1 MEKAKKI
8 ISLVLVAAL
17 LAGVCLMGG
26 SMTTSAASV
35 EIIDYGNLLI
45 NGNFERMENIWNQI
59 SSQGGNIGISDVELK
74 HGQRAQLVDDWRYCE
89 HWRKDKVD
97 GKEVDIPE
105 KFIYF
110 DHSTE
115 AYSGNFSAKL
125 RNAGTGTSDESSAKI
140 YPTAV
145 VGDINNYTTG
155 SYKFSIWVK
164 GTAIGAYINYK
175 VAGASD
181 YTKVNITDLKAD
193 EWTQVVIEDIEG
205 FALNTVGNE
214 TVLDMYIC
222 YKTNDVA
229 TEFYIDDARLEYMP
243 VEPVVPPV
251 IDPNIVVQPGF
262 ENVDST
268 AVGGAITTDSF
279 FSNTWAADSSVGG
292 GISKYAVT
300 DDVHTGSYA
309 LKIEPSGTEEG
320 KSIFNLAAATAD
332 ATGNLDTTD
341 TTKFTPGNYRVSLWV
356 KGNAIG
362 SYLFWESS
370 EEGNTFNKKAYVPDT
385 AASEWKQLVIDNVKI
400 SSAEDF
406 IVSGDGTEGNPYRYS
421 GFGLYAVCAES
432 TYLIIDDIRVEKY
445 ENLIGN
451 SGCENLSGNKTSPKE
466 YNTMHGQ
473 HLSIIDGWHGYAWFD
488 NQGKIGRL
496 ASHITEDVHSGSYA
510 MRLDYNSPTAW
521 QMAPSLENLPDFER
535 YTYQAVVENQTQP
548 DNTEGGDTG
557 EEGGTEEGG
566 TGDGETGEGGTEEGG
581 AEEGGAG
588 DGETGE
594 DEEVQ
599 YEDRLGYIIPAG
611 AYRLSVWA
619 KGTAKKI
626 RMILPGNSQTYTNV
640 TEEWQQFSVY
650 VSYTEDQRLTT
661 TKSEDGFLVAH
672 GIKIEVSTG
681 EEGDYLIVDDFYFEK
696 FNDTVD
702 SVLDQARAIRGIE
715 QPEPDD
721 TVLSMPSLVTDNPYI
736 KLSVG
741 ESWNKDVVSPG
752 TGKIT
757 EPKVRTSVGIMLKV
771 SDGIRSVTLESEY
784 VIYVLIHGE
793 LDQITEKII
802 AAAIH
807 DLDVLSETAG
817 QEIDTLNYWFKYKE
831 RNYVT
836 VANRKIFY
844 QKKLVYNHDVVK
856 DRVLN
861 STDIE
866 EVRNDLLY
874 NDTERD
880 IRDYVFTYKKVV
892 EYNSYN

>member
-59 SSQGGNIGISDVELK
+59 SSQGGNVGISDVQLAN
-74 HGQRAQLVDDWRYCE
+74 GQKNQFVDNWRFRDHYFIS
-89 HWRKDKVD
+89 DSVTY
-97 GKEVDIPE
+97 PE
-105 KFIYF
+105 KKIYF
-110 DHSTE
+110 DHCTD